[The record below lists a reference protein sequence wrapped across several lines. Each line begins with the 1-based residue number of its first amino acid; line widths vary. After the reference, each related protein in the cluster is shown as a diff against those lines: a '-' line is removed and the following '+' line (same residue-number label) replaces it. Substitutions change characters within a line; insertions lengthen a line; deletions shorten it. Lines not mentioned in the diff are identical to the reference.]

1 MPRSEARAELM
12 KLPGVGPYTAL
23 DGELVS
29 DATPSEVR

>member
-1 MPRSEARAELM
+1 M